1 MNGPLG
7 VLGFLL
13 PKPRFI
19 RFPCLRSVEV
29 SPALPWRT
37 KPSLRWVPRRRQDE
51 AAAAA
56 AEQQQEEGEIEKLR
70 SERFHLRSD
79 LDAAVAQADMLRA
92 ACRSSGDEGL
102 AGRRWRIWRG
112 RYRPWRRRRRRRP
125 RGGGGTA
132 DAGGCRGAGGGA
144 GRGRL
149 AAAARSCHGDVGGE
163 EALRRQSYGERQ
175 AEAKILVFEG
185 KVKSFQSETERVSS
199 ERESELH
206 RMKVAISELEE
217 KAGFYELKLLK
228 LRELENGDED
238 DDADGAVHTLAKGP
252 EASHTNFP
260 WKILVGS
267 TATIAGVTVVTFL
280 CTMRGKGGDFVPWGC
295 FDLPCFFLLPCL
307 LGFVLKKSFFEIFC
321 RST

>member
-1 MNGPLG
+1 MEDETLA
-7 VLGFLL
+7 LDGF
-13 PKPRFI
+13 P
-19 RFPCLRSVEV
+19 V
-29 SPALPWRT
+29 AA
-37 KPSLRWVPRRRQDE
+37 QDE
-51 AAAAA
+51 AAAAAAA

-92 ACRSSGDEGL
+92 AVEELRGTKVSLGAKVEDLEGKIS
-102 AGRRWRIWRG
+102 AME
-112 RYRPWRRRRRRRP
+112 
-125 RGGGGTA
+125 A
-132 DAGGCRGAGGGA
+132 EKEEE
-144 GRGRL
+144 
-149 AAAARSCHGDVGGE
+149 AARVAAERRMLEVVAARAAELEGDVSRLQHDLVTAMSGGE
-163 EALRRQSYGERQ
+163 EAASEAKLLKDTVEKLQGVAIQSEARITEAEKSGDELKISIERLKGEKDALEMEKVK

-185 KVKSFQSETERVSS
+185 KVKSFQNETERVSS

-267 TATIAGVTVVTFL
+267 TATIAGVTVVTF
-280 CTMRGKGGDFVPWGC
+280 FVHYARKRWG
-295 FDLPCFFLLPCL
+295 
-307 LGFVLKKSFFEIFC
+307 FC
-321 RST
+321 AMGMF